1 MANEQLESFLGKVTE
16 TDAGQSAPPPA
27 PEPTGEPKSDPKAA
41 PDAAK
46 SEDTDEDGAPPAPLE
61 GEAAV
66 PLRALE
72 ATRRQRNDYKEAA
85 ARAEG
90 ELKALREQLEAA
102 KAAPP
107 PQPAPQPAYQPPPQ
121 PPVSFQE
128 DPEGYLAWQNAEQ
141 VERLVQFNANQ
152 SEFRLRDRIGPEKVA
167 ELKDEFRKAAEAD
180 PTLYVKIRQ
189 QQDPYAWVQAEVER
203 IRLLRDVGTDPAAY
217 RAKIEAEVRAK
228 LEEEMAAVQPAP
240 QPASPV
246 INQPRSLANVR
257 SVAARAAP
265 AFTGEPSITE
275 ILAQRKF

>member
-16 TDAGQSAPPPA
+16 TDAGQSAPAPA
-27 PEPTGEPKSDPKAA
+27 PEPTGESKSDPKAA

-46 SEDTDEDGAPPAPLE
+46 PEDTDDDGAPPAPLE

-90 ELKALREQLEAA
+90 ELKALREQLAAA

-107 PQPAPQPAYQPPPQ
+107 PQPAPHPAYQPPPQ
-121 PPVSFQE
+121 PTVSFAE
-128 DPEGYLAWQNAEQ
+128 DPEGYLAQ
-141 VERLVQFNANQ
+141 ERAQRIEDMMHERANF
-152 SEFRLRDRIGPEKVA
+152 SEMRLRDKIGSDQVDAMKA
-167 ELKDEFRKAAEAD
+167 EFKKAAEAD
-180 PTLYVKIRQ
+180 PTLYVKLRSQ
-189 QQDPYAWVQAEVER
+189 LDPYSWANAEVER

-228 LEEEMAAVQPAP
+228 LEEEMAAVQPTP
-240 QPASPV
+240 QPASPI

-265 AFTGEPSITE
+265 AFTGDPSITE